1 MRQVSIII
9 SLLLISLNH
18 AQAST
23 NWTDL
28 QRQNTELTLRLFES
42 ASLSMQVLNES
53 TIAVD
58 AKGTVVVFPDQQ
70 QHALSPGLLN
80 TLRQT
85 LPAAGWHLFIMPAPE
100 LPNTE
105 NVEQRIEQQ
114 KNQFIARWQL
124 LNQQGNLP
132 APVIVI
138 AQGET
143 AAMLNLLVADATL
156 TASPAAIVNL
166 GAYLTDHK
174 LNRQLLT
181 QQVAMTPLPLLDLIT
196 ALDHPHAKHTLEQRQ
211 LAARLQQNP
220 LYRQRYLSEAYR
232 DQSMQQWLIKE
243 ILGWLRT
250 NGF

>member
-1 MRQVSIII
+1 MRQVSIIF
-9 SLLLISLNH
+9 SLLLISLNQ

-23 NWTDL
+23 NWADL

-42 ASLSMQVLNES
+42 ASLSIQVLNES
-53 TIAVD
+53 TIAAD

-85 LPAAGWHLFIMPAPE
+85 LPAAGWHLFVMPAPE
-100 LPNTE
+100 LPNAE
-105 NVEQRIEQQ
+105 NAEQRLEQQ
-114 KNQFIARWQL
+114 KSQLIARWQL

-181 QQVAMTPLPLLDLIT
+181 QVALTPLPLLDLIT
-196 ALDHPHAKHTLEQRQ
+196 ALDHPHAKVTLEQRQ
-211 LAARLQQNP
+211 LTARLQQNP

-232 DQSMQQWLIKE
+232 DQPMQQWLIKE
-243 ILGWLRT
+243 ILGWLHT